1 MVKKFKTVK
10 NSDISDLVKKTDWNT
25 KVGETEN
32 KRLDRYHNSKNIT
45 THEFNRLK
53 AEIFVARL
61 KQANLATK
69 VDIDDFTEK
78 TDCKEF

>member
-1 MVKKFKTVK
+1 MVKKFNTV
-10 NSDISDLVKKTDWNT
+10 NTSDISDLVKKTDWNT
-25 KVGETEN
+25 KVGETEK
-32 KRLDRYHNSKNIT
+32 KRLDRYHNSKYIT
-45 THEFNRLK
+45 THVFNRLK

>member
-1 MVKKFKTVK
+1 MVKKFNTV
-10 NSDISDLVKKTDWNT
+10 NTSDISDLVKKTDWNT

-45 THEFNRLK
+45 TQEFNRLK

>member
-1 MVKKFKTVK
+1 MVKKFNTVK

-25 KVGETEN
+25 KVGETEK
-32 KRLDRYHNSKNIT
+32 KRLDQYHNSKYVT